1 MIHCA
6 CGMKPT
12 MKQREKVVPQAV
24 GKVLE
29 IGIGSGLNLS
39 FYDKNKVDHLVG
51 IDPSKETW
59 EINKDKRRD
68 IKVDYI
74 QAGAEALPLEANAFD
89 TIVMTYTLCTIPQ
102 AEEALLEMRRVLK
115 PNGQL
120 LFCEHGESPDTQ
132 VRKWQNRINPFWKK
146 IGGGCNLNKNIPALL
161 QHNGFTITDL
171 KTMYIPGPKFLSFNY
186 WGTAMIR

>member
-1 MIHCA
+1 
-6 CGMKPT
+6 MKPT

-161 QHNGFTITDL
+161 QQNGFVLADL

>member
-161 QHNGFTITDL
+161 QQNGFVLADL